1 MGEWQREGGVS
12 AQSGQSSGSEPQTA
26 QNTPTVAAPT
36 TPGGIQPD
44 IHFEVAKPPIPVTP
58 SRSWTGK
65 LPVPPFWRPGH
76 PARVQRDPLERLAR
90 RLGAVGRAWDWISAH
105 EGGFE
110 TPDEIAAASAQKPI
124 GDTANRWGLALV
136 ALAALIYTIVLSL
149 YCLGLHAAFRTH
161 AEDLGIMDQVLWN
174 TAHGHFMLQ
183 SICNPVTDVN
193 CLGGV
198 TRFSIHFEPIL
209 IPLSLLYVVFPNVQ
223 LLLIFQAAAV
233 AAGAIPAY
241 LLAARRL
248 RHVVWGMIF
257 AGVYLL
263 YPPLLNAVIDDFHP
277 ETAAAGLLMWAL
289 YFLFTRRYRALVI
302 ACIVLLLCKETMTLD
317 VIGIGLFVALIQR
330 RPRLGFSLV
339 ALGGATL
346 GLALLLMRIFS
357 PLGHSPVTGRFDA
370 LLHSPL
376 HTLATYARDPGR
388 RAYLVKL
395 LAPVGFLALLAP
407 WVAVIALPSVLLNI
421 LSADPLMYSGL
432 YQYNTDIGPVLIAA
446 AIDALVWLVPAATG
460 WLAQLRLTLAE
471 RRAPN
476 VFIWLLRTQV
486 VVTAIVLIALVIGG
500 QGTVVRAYRSLTL
513 RNAWPQTTAHTQLG
527 ERFLAQI
534 PPDASVSAQATL
546 APHLSQRLAIHQFPS
561 GALTDDYVAL
571 DVTTGNDYPFT
582 SSRAYLA
589 AVQGVLQSCAV
600 SVADANDG
608 YLLLRHL
615 PGASPTGGCNP
626 ALPASFYSF
635 IYRAPP
641 ADAHSVAVT
650 YGGVLELTSYE
661 VNPPQVYTDQP
672 EVTITTCWQTLTP
685 PMQPLTVVVTLTPPH
700 SGRLVFEDLVGQEWL
715 APQQWTPMRTVCL
728 TTWPIYL
735 APDLTG
741 HLILGAEVR
750 AGAPADSPPVT
761 ATIPITALATAASAA
776 YPRPAPGDR
785 SALLTAIPFS

>member
-1 MGEWQREGGVS
+1 MGEQQRDGVD
-12 AQSGQSSGSEPQTA
+12 ADGVQQDIHFQDIHF
-26 QNTPTVAAPT
+26 Q
-36 TPGGIQPD
+36 D
-44 IHFEVAKPPIPVTP
+44 IHFEVGRPVAAEAQ
-58 SRSWTGK
+58 RKQDTGK
-65 LPVPPFWRPGH
+65 LPIPPFWRPGH
-76 PARVQRDPLERLAR
+76 PQRIHRDPLERAAR
-90 RLGAVGRAWDWISAH
+90 RLGAVGRAWDWVSAH
-105 EGGFE
+105 EEAFE
-110 TPDEIAAASAQKPI
+110 TPDEIAASAAKSPV
-124 GDTANRWGLALV
+124 GATVNRWGLGLVALV
-136 ALAALIYTIVLSL
+136 ALVYTVILSL
-149 YCLGLHAAFRTH
+149 YCIGLHDAFRTH

-183 SICNPVTDVN
+183 TICNPVTDVN

-198 TRFSIHFEPIL
+198 TRFSVHFEPIL
-209 IPLSLLYVVFPNVQ
+209 IPLTLLYVIFPNVQ
-223 LLLIFQAAAV
+223 LLLVFQAAAV
-233 AAGAIPAY
+233 AIGAIPAY

-248 RHVVWGMIF
+248 RHVAWGVIF

-302 ACIVLLLCKETMTLD
+302 ACVVLLLCKETLTLD

-339 ALGGATL
+339 ALGGLTL

-357 PLGHSPVTGRFDA
+357 PLGHSPVTSRFDA
-370 LLHSPL
+370 LLHDPL
-376 HTLATYARDPGR
+376 HTLATYAHDPAR

-407 WVAVIALPSVLLNI
+407 WVAVIALPSVLLNV

-460 WLAQLRLTLAE
+460 WLARLRLTIAE
-471 RRAPN
+471 RGAPHAI
-476 VFIWLLRTQV
+476 VWLLRTQV
-486 VVTAIVLIALVIGG
+486 VVTALVLLALVIGG

-527 ERFLAQI
+527 EQFLAQI

-546 APHLSQRLAIHQFPS
+546 APHLSQRLDIHQFPS

-571 DVTTGNDYPFT
+571 DVTTGNDYPFS

-589 AVQGVLQSCAV
+589 AVQGVLHSCV
-600 SVADANDG
+600 VTVAGASDG
-608 YLLLRHL
+608 YLLLRHI
-615 PGASPTGGCNP
+615 PGASQTGGCVP
-626 ALPASFYSF
+626 TLPVSFYSF

-672 EVTITTCWQTLTP
+672 EVTITTCWQALTALT
-685 PMQPLTVVVTLTPPH
+685 QPLTVVVTLAPQH
-700 SGRLVFEDLVGQEWL
+700 GGRLVFEDLVGQEWL
-715 APQQWTPMRTVCL
+715 APQQWTPGRTVCL

-735 APDLTG
+735 TPDLRG
-741 HLILGAEVR
+741 QLLLGAEAR
-750 AGAPADSPPVT
+750 AGAPADNPPVT
-761 ATIPITALATAASAA
+761 ATLPITSLTTAPGVA
-776 YPRPAPGDR
+776 YPQSVNGK
-785 SALLTAIPFS
+785 

>member
-1 MGEWQREGGVS
+1 
-12 AQSGQSSGSEPQTA
+12 
-26 QNTPTVAAPT
+26 
-36 TPGGIQPD
+36 
-44 IHFEVAKPPIPVTP
+44 
-58 SRSWTGK
+58 
-65 LPVPPFWRPGH
+65 
-76 PARVQRDPLERLAR
+76 
-90 RLGAVGRAWDWISAH
+90 
-105 EGGFE
+105 
-110 TPDEIAAASAQKPI
+110 
-124 GDTANRWGLALV
+124 
-136 ALAALIYTIVLSL
+136 
-149 YCLGLHAAFRTH
+149 
-161 AEDLGIMDQVLWN
+161 
-174 TAHGHFMLQ
+174 
-183 SICNPVTDVN
+183 
-193 CLGGV
+193 
-198 TRFSIHFEPIL
+198 
-209 IPLSLLYVVFPNVQ
+209 
-223 LLLIFQAAAV
+223 
-233 AAGAIPAY
+233 
-241 LLAARRL
+241 
-248 RHVVWGMIF
+248 
-257 AGVYLL
+257 
-263 YPPLLNAVIDDFHP
+263 
-277 ETAAAGLLMWAL
+277 
-289 YFLFTRRYRALVI
+289 
-302 ACIVLLLCKETMTLD
+302 
-317 VIGIGLFVALIQR
+317 
-330 RPRLGFSLV
+330 
-339 ALGGATL
+339 
-346 GLALLLMRIFS
+346 
-357 PLGHSPVTGRFDA
+357 
-370 LLHSPL
+370 
-376 HTLATYARDPGR
+376 
-388 RAYLVKL
+388 
-395 LAPVGFLALLAP
+395 
-407 WVAVIALPSVLLNI
+407 
-421 LSADPLMYSGL
+421 
-432 YQYNTDIGPVLIAA
+432 
-446 AIDALVWLVPAATG
+446 
-460 WLAQLRLTLAE
+460 
-471 RRAPN
+471 
-476 VFIWLLRTQV
+476 
-486 VVTAIVLIALVIGG
+486 VLIALVIGG

-582 SSRAYLA
+582 SSRAYL
-589 AVQGVLQSCAV
+589 
-600 SVADANDG
+600 
-608 YLLLRHL
+608 
-615 PGASPTGGCNP
+615 ASPTGGCNP